1 MEASGI
7 IFSEAATWAQ
17 HRRLAAEVMR
27 KLGLTGPGLDTWLS
41 RTGLTLC
48 FADLMT
54 SITVTCDV

>member
-41 RTGLTLC
+41 RTGLTLRNC
-48 FADLMT
+48 
-54 SITVTCDV
+54 